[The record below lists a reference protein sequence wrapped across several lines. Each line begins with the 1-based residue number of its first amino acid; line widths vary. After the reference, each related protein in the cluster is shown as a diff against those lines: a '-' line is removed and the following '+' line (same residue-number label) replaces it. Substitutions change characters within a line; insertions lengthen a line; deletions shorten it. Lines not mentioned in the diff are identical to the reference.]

1 MTMFITLLG
10 GLSLIAGAI
19 VLLYGLGAFG
29 LVPSGMALALTLVGL
44 ALMIVG
50 FVGVWLSKRASS

>member
-10 GLSLIAGAI
+10 GVSLIAGAI

-29 LVPSGMALALTLVGL
+29 VAPAGMALTLTLLGL

-50 FVGVWLSKRASS
+50 FVGVWLSRRART